1 MLRLQGILLLLGP
14 HSKQSVQRK
23 LISLTT
29 IKVIAYLVQ
38 QDSIVIKLVWQNLK
52 YVRLES
58 IVKYRLKVQFNVL
71 LELTTQLLVVQVLQI
86 IVFHAH
92 QADTVLRKDFLHHQ
106 VIAMQAI
113 SA

>member
-1 MLRLQGILLLLGP
+1 M
-14 HSKQSVQRK
+14 
-23 LISLTT
+23 
-29 IKVIAYLVQ
+29 
-38 QDSIVIKLVWQNLK
+38 
-52 YVRLES
+52 
-58 IVKYRLKVQFNVL
+58 KYRLKVQFNVL